1 MSENRIIQIIYL
13 YIVGTITSKME
24 VLRSKFGMG
33 LDKFF
38 GLQAFELSYLG
49 VLAILPYIVVQ
60 PVVANSIM
68 FVTLIVIFN
77 AVYQKLTFRRIDT
90 EDKYVFITGCDT
102 GNYHVL
108 FIDIHTDFQN
118 AHVLLVDILISLKF
132 YYIEG
137 LGLSCLNISV
147 ILWWSVLLVEETGV
161 TGENHQPATHR

>member
-60 PVVANSIM
+60 PVVAKSII

-90 EDKYVFITGCDT
+90 EDKYIFITGCDTGNYHVLFIEDKYVFITGCDT

-118 AHVLLVDILISLKF
+118 AHVLLVDILIV
-132 YYIEG
+132 
-137 LGLSCLNISV
+137 ISMFF
-147 ILWWSVLLVEETGV
+147 
-161 TGENHQPATHR
+161 